1 MFDFPNLHH
10 IALSLPAIII
20 GLTFHEYAHGWVAYR
35 LGDSTAEAH
44 GRLTINPVAHVD
56 PLGFIML
63 LLAGFGWAKPV
74 PVNPYNFKGDIKKGM
89 MLVSLAGPATNFILA
104 IASAVV
110 WGMFAGLRL
119 PYFNEIM
126 SSMLWIN
133 VVLAI
138 FNLIPIPPL
147 DGSKILA
154 GLLPGRQEW
163 LDQLESYGPI
173 LLIVLVFFGFRFLSI
188 IINPIVNIL
197 ILLANFVAQLVR

>member
-1 MFDFPNLHH
+1 MFDLPGLHQ

-20 GLTFHEYAHGWVAYR
+20 GLTFHEFAHGWVAYR
-35 LGDSTAEAH
+35 LGDRTAEAH
-44 GRLTINPVAHVD
+44 GRLTVNPVAHVD

-104 IASAVV
+104 IAAAVI

-126 SSMLWIN
+126 SSMVWIN

-154 GLLPGRQEW
+154 GILPGRQEW
-163 LDQLESYGPI
+163 LDRLESYGPI
-173 LLIVLVFFGFRFLSI
+173 LLIVLVIFGFRFLSI